1 MSVDAEGKGSEGS
14 EGEKERKLGKYLW
27 THEIN
32 RRSTSSLYEHLK
44 HAGTLLCTRVR
55 KPV

>member
-1 MSVDAEGKGSEGS
+1 MSEDTEGKGS

-32 RRSTSSLYEHLK
+32 RRSTSSLYDLLK
-44 HAGTLLCTRVR
+44 HAATLLCMSVR